1 MSRGLGAPPLIALYF
16 LVGLAPLS
24 FMFVGSQAPPQ
35 PFPLV
40 LSVALAFVGLSLMG
54 LQFALVSR
62 VKWLGA
68 PFGIGV
74 LQRFHR
80 EMSFVALAFI
90 LAHPAL
96 LFLDN
101 AAVYLP
107 LLFPPTA
114 PLWAWFGEISALLLL
129 ALISL
134 SIWRRRLRISYE
146 AWQLSHGVLAV
157 VVVALALAHVDGVG
171 YYTNGVLR
179 QAIFDLMAASL
190 VAMLIWG
197 RIVSPLIQLRRPWRV
212 VRLQPE
218 RARSTTLVIEPE
230 GHEGLSFKPGQFAWV
245 SRWPVAV
252 TQHPF
257 SFSSPSE
264 TESDG
269 RVTVTVK
276 ALGDWTHNVKSLEPG
291 HRVYL
296 DGPHG
301 EFSMDLYQ
309 APGYVFV
316 AGGVGITPLYSMV
329 STMCV
334 REDVRPAT
342 LFYANRD
349 WENVIFREQLDELAL
364 YMPNLEIIYVLQQ
377 PPPGWRGATGRI
389 DAGLLRRHLPHKQY
403 QRFEYFICGP
413 ETLMDASERALGDIG
428 VPESRIHTERFAPV

>member
-1 MSRGLGAPPLIALYF
+1 VSKGHGAQPLLALYL

-35 PFPLV
+35 PFLLN
-40 LSVALAFVGLSLMG
+40 LSVACAFVGLSLMG

-96 LFLDN
+96 LFVDS
-101 AAVYLP
+101 APTYLP
-107 LLFPPTA
+107 LLVPPAA
-114 PLWAWFGEISALLLL
+114 PPWAWFGETSVLLLL
-129 ALISL
+129 VLISL
-134 SIWRRRLRISYE
+134 SIWRRRLRMSYE

-179 QAIFDLMAASL
+179 QVAFDLISASL
-190 VAMLIWG
+190 VAMLVWG

-212 VRLQPE
+212 VRLHPE

-230 GHEGLSFKPGQFAWV
+230 GHDGISFKPGQFAWV

-257 SFSSPSE
+257 SFSSPSDL
-264 TESDG
+264 ESDG

-291 HRVYL
+291 RRVYL

-301 EFSMDLYQ
+301 EFSIDLYQ

-316 AGGVGITPLYSMV
+316 AGGVGITPLYSMI

-349 WENVIFREQLDELAL
+349 WENVIFREQLEELAL
-364 YMPNLEIIYVLQQ
+364 YMPNLEIVYVLQQ
-377 PPPGWRGATGRI
+377 PPPGWQGASGRI

-413 ETLMDASERALGDIG
+413 ESLMDASEKALSDIG
-428 VPESRIHTERFAPV
+428 IPENRIHTERFAPI